1 MKGKAMRFIHVD
13 TNRFALNQMQ
23 KEISQIVPQAELH
36 CFDRPEPG
44 LAFAKAQGCDVLL
57 TEIEFFTDRFGGIRL
72 AKAMKEINPQVNII
86 FVTVCNEYEVS
97 GELSDFR
104 ISSFIPKPW
113 KPEALE
119 TVIQDLL
126 HKEGF

>member
-1 MKGKAMRFIHVD
+1 MNGKAMRIIHVD

-23 KEISQIVPQAELH
+23 KEIPQIVPQAELH
-36 CFDRPEPG
+36 CFDRPEPV
-44 LAFAKAQGCDVLL
+44 LAFAEAQGCDVLL
-57 TEIEFFTDRFGGIRL
+57 TEIEFFTDWFGGIRL

-86 FVTVCNEYEVS
+86 FITVCNEYEVS
-97 GELSDFR
+97 GELSDLR
-104 ISSFIPKPW
+104 ISGFIQKPW

-126 HKEGF
+126 H